1 LISNLETLKQNSN
14 SKWNMMLEPL
24 TQAKYQTALDRTPA
38 EQLAKNKESQA
49 VLRQW
54 LDEEITPEDLN
65 ERKQFWE
72 EFREIMDSTRS
83 RGCGSDY

>member
-1 LISNLETLKQNSN
+1 
-14 SKWNMMLEPL
+14 MLEPL

-38 EQLAKNKESQA
+38 EQLAKNKASQV

-54 LDEEITPEDLN
+54 LDEEVTSEELN

-72 EFREIMDSTRS
+72 EFKEIIDSNRES
-83 RGCGSDY
+83 GCKLYSPE